1 MEMKVDR
8 MQFRTGKRIKMVR
21 LGLIIIILFA
31 VPKISWSQEVTA
43 RLLIEVQ
50 GKIAIEDE
58 SQILQGDNGRLYLL
72 QGKKLEEYAG
82 KEVRVLGEPIIP
94 PEDLKG
100 KIRLVINVLEVEKVN
115 QGGEGR

>member
-8 MQFRTGKRIKMVR
+8 KRILAEKRMKVAVVGI
-21 LGLIIIILFA
+21 LVLFA
-31 VPKISWSQEVTA
+31 FLNAVWAQEVTA

-50 GKIAIEDE
+50 GKVAIEDS
-58 SQILQGDNGRLYLL
+58 SQILQGNNGRIYLL
-72 QGKKLEEYAG
+72 QGKEMEEYIG

-100 KIRLVINVLEVEKVN
+100 KIRLVVNVLEIEEIN
-115 QGGEGR
+115 QGGEAR